1 MINSLVKAK
10 KGLLLVFT
18 AMGLICQLILNA
30 FPEKRTFDL
39 NLLGCICTLDLKLRF
54 LIAKRST
61 ITVEIHTVND
71 KRLNE
76 INSLKD
82 FRNN

>member
-39 NLLGCICTLDLKLRF
+39 NLLSCICTLDLKLRF
-54 LIAKRST
+54 LIAKRSN
-61 ITVEIHTVND
+61 TVQVVKSYLQEHVLPFGN
-71 KRLNE
+71 
-76 INSLKD
+76 
-82 FRNN
+82 

>member
-54 LIAKRST
+54 LIAKRSN
-61 ITVEIHTVND
+61 TVQVVKSYRQEQVLPFGN
-71 KRLNE
+71 
-76 INSLKD
+76 
-82 FRNN
+82 

>member
-54 LIAKRST
+54 LIAKRSN
-61 ITVEIHTVND
+61 TVQVVKSYLQEHLLPFGN
-71 KRLNE
+71 
-76 INSLKD
+76 
-82 FRNN
+82 

>member
-39 NLLGCICTLDLKLRF
+39 NLLGCICTLDLKPRF
-54 LIAKRST
+54 LIAKRSN
-61 ITVEIHTVND
+61 TVQVVKSYLQEHVLPFGN
-71 KRLNE
+71 
-76 INSLKD
+76 
-82 FRNN
+82 

>member
-30 FPEKRTFDL
+30 FPEKRKFDL

-54 LIAKRST
+54 LIAKRSN
-61 ITVEIHTVND
+61 TVQVVKSYLQEHVLPFGN
-71 KRLNE
+71 
-76 INSLKD
+76 
-82 FRNN
+82 

>member
-18 AMGLICQLILNA
+18 AMGLICHLILNA

-54 LIAKRST
+54 LIAKRSN
-61 ITVEIHTVND
+61 TVQVVKSCLQEHVLPFGN
-71 KRLNE
+71 
-76 INSLKD
+76 
-82 FRNN
+82 

>member
-18 AMGLICQLILNA
+18 AMGLICQLILSA

-54 LIAKRST
+54 LIAKRSN
-61 ITVEIHTVND
+61 TVQVVKSYLQEHVLPFGN
-71 KRLNE
+71 
-76 INSLKD
+76 
-82 FRNN
+82 

>member
-18 AMGLICQLILNA
+18 AMGLICQLIFNA

-54 LIAKRST
+54 LIAKRSN
-61 ITVEIHTVND
+61 TVQVVKSYLQEHVLPFGN
-71 KRLNE
+71 
-76 INSLKD
+76 
-82 FRNN
+82 

>member
-30 FPEKRTFDL
+30 FPEKRMFDL

-54 LIAKRST
+54 LIAKRSN
-61 ITVEIHTVND
+61 TVQVVKSYLQEHVLPFGN
-71 KRLNE
+71 
-76 INSLKD
+76 
-82 FRNN
+82 

>member
-10 KGLLLVFT
+10 QGLLLVFT

-54 LIAKRST
+54 LIAKRSN
-61 ITVEIHTVND
+61 TVQVVKSYLQEHVLPFGN
-71 KRLNE
+71 
-76 INSLKD
+76 
-82 FRNN
+82 

>member
-54 LIAKRST
+54 LIAKRSN
-61 ITVEIHTVND
+61 TVQVVKSYLQEHVLPFGN
-71 KRLNE
+71 
-76 INSLKD
+76 
-82 FRNN
+82 